1 MLHVVISANAKNLSS
16 LFLHLISIIIYKS
29 LSLSLY
35 LATSGNLGF
44 RTRQLLKN
52 SILSLRRER
61 ILRPEVVKVSGN
73 RVQRGIRETIRRSTG
88 IIPRSSV
95 PRDPLVRQRSRLFDG
110 LFSPF
115 GAHREVQNFANLRD
129 DSHRVLFVLRVRLFA
144 DAEQRERLRGLFFG
158 KWNVLRSVFDKE
170 REEKE
175 EKYRIR
181 IRDELLLLS
190 FSTSRKAKR
199 EKRDPKI
206 ESSDPRET
214 SKTARN
220 CLSKEIYI

>member
-1 MLHVVISANAKNLSS
+1 
-16 LFLHLISIIIYKS
+16 
-29 LSLSLY
+29 
-35 LATSGNLGF
+35 
-44 RTRQLLKN
+44 
-52 SILSLRRER
+52 
-61 ILRPEVVKVSGN
+61 VSGN

-220 CLSKEIYI
+220 CLSKEIYIERERALRKVTEKTNKTTIHSHAPASASPRQSRPRRRARSSTSPGDRIFPRTTLRTL

>member
-1 MLHVVISANAKNLSS
+1 M
-16 LFLHLISIIIYKS
+16 
-29 LSLSLY
+29 
-35 LATSGNLGF
+35 GF
-44 RTRQLLKN
+44 RARQLLKN

-129 DSHRVLFVLRVRLFA
+129 DSLRVLFVLRVRLFA
-144 DAEQRERLRGLFFG
+144 DAEQRERLHGLFFG
-158 KWNVLRSVFDKE
+158 KMNVLRLVF
-170 REEKE
+170 
-175 EKYRIR
+175 
-181 IRDELLLLS
+181 
-190 FSTSRKAKR
+190 
-199 EKRDPKI
+199 
-206 ESSDPRET
+206 
-214 SKTARN
+214 
-220 CLSKEIYI
+220 

>member
-52 SILSLRRER
+52 SILSLRRKR
-61 ILRPEVVKVSGN
+61 IFRPEVIKVPRH
-73 RVQRGIRETIRRSTG
+73 RVQRGIRETIRRSAG

-110 LFSPF
+110 LFSPV
-115 GAHREVQNFANLRD
+115 GAHRKVQNFANLVD
-129 DSHRVLFVLRVRLFA
+129 DFLGVLFVLRVRLFA
-144 DAEQRERLRGLFFG
+144 DTEQRERLVVVRLDKKKRFVSTFL
-158 KWNVLRSVFDKE
+158 LRFLTFRVRETRAKSERSNPQTRFRVGFPSPPFDD
-170 REEKE
+170 
-175 EKYRIR
+175 
-181 IRDELLLLS
+181 RDERQQ
-190 FSTSRKAKR
+190 ST
-199 EKRDPKI
+199 
-206 ESSDPRET
+206 
-214 SKTARN
+214 
-220 CLSKEIYI
+220 

>member
-52 SILSLRRER
+52 SILSLRRKR
-61 ILRPEVVKVSGN
+61 IFRPEVIKVPRH
-73 RVQRGIRETIRRSTG
+73 RVQRGIRETIRRSAG

-110 LFSPF
+110 LFSPV
-115 GAHREVQNFANLRD
+115 GAHRKVQNFANLVD
-129 DSHRVLFVLRVRLFA
+129 DFLGVLFVLRVRLFA
-144 DAEQRERLRGLFFG
+144 DTEQRERLVVVRLDLKKKRFVSTFL
-158 KWNVLRSVFDKE
+158 LRFLTFRV
-170 REEKE
+170 RE
-175 EKYRIR
+175 
-181 IRDELLLLS
+181 
-190 FSTSRKAKR
+190 TR
-199 EKRDPKI
+199 EKSER
-206 ESSDPRET
+206 
-214 SKTARN
+214 SKPTNA
-220 CLSKEIYI
+220 LSRRVSFFAF